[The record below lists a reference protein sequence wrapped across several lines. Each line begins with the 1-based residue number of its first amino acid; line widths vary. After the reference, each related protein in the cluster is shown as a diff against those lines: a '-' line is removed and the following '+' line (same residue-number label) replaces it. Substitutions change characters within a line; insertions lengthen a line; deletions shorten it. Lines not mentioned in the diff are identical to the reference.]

1 MRSVLIVL
9 IAVLMT
15 GIVLSVVSSCATVPK
30 GPLAA
35 GELRLLSMNVPG
47 SKSIKAKSLYEV
59 IINFQ
64 ADGKPEIET
73 ACFSWSGDE
82 PRCYKPKEVKFGS
95 PGTIKVQLYTFNPAE
110 YILKGYVVYIREG
123 KTQKSNVVGSA
134 ISVIKGGKQR

>member
-1 MRSVLIVL
+1 MMRFILVAI
-9 IAVLMT
+9 LMT
-15 GIVLSVVSSCATVPK
+15 GIVLSVVSSCATVPT
-30 GPLAA
+30 GPLAS
-35 GELRLLSMNVPG
+35 GEVRLLSMDVPE
-47 SKSIKAKSLYEV
+47 KERIRAKSRYDV

-134 ISVIKGGKQR
+134 ISVVKGSKRR